1 MSQSVLREKNVT
13 LLDLLDRI
21 LDKGVVLSG
30 DAAISIAQVDLVYV
44 GLRVFLSSVEAMEA
58 RGIPMPFPRS
68 SRSHMEHR
76 KSGGRLSTSS
86 GEQSPSPASFDRERS
101 VSFAPTQIAKDARLP
116 LDVEP
121 AGPRADSKDV
131 ENGLAKLVLTLI
143 ELLRRLMERQ
153 AVRRV
158 EGGSLSDEEVER
170 LGETL
175 MGLDAR
181 MRELKVLFG
190 LEDEDLNLDL
200 GPLGD
205 LM

>member
-1 MSQSVLREKNVT
+1 MNQLALREKSVT

-21 LDKGVVLSG
+21 LDKGAVLTG
-30 DAAISIAQVDLVYV
+30 DAAISIAQVDLIYV
-44 GLRVFLSSVEAMEA
+44 GLRVFLSSVEGMEK
-58 RGIPMPFPRS
+58 RGIPMPFLRTSCSPIQ
-68 SRSHMEHR
+68 HR
-76 KSGGRLSTSS
+76 TPEGRLSVEHSPPAAPFH
-86 GEQSPSPASFDRERS
+86 GPRPELYAPEQTA
-101 VSFAPTQIAKDARLP
+101 QDARLP
-116 LDVEP
+116 VGTATAP
-121 AGPRADSKDV
+121 PKIDSQGV

-143 ELLRRLMERQ
+143 ELLRQLMERQ

-158 EGGSLSDEEVER
+158 EGGSLSDEEVEC

-181 MRELKVLFG
+181 MQELKAIFG
-190 LEDEDLNLDL
+190 LKDEELNLNL

>member
-1 MSQSVLREKNVT
+1 MGDAAIRQKNVA

-21 LDKGVVLSG
+21 LDKGAVLTG
-30 DAAISIAQVDLVYV
+30 DAAISIAQVDLIYV
-44 GLRVFLSSVEAMEA
+44 GLRVFLSSVEGMEK
-58 RGIPMPFPRS
+58 RGIPMPFLRS
-68 SRSHMEHR
+68 SCSPTQHR
-76 KSGGRLSTSS
+76 TPGGRLSV
-86 GEQSPSPASFDRERS
+86 EHSPPSAPFHGPRS
-101 VSFAPTQIAKDARLP
+101 VSSAPDQTAQDARLP
-116 LDVEP
+116 VSAVTAP
-121 AGPRADSKDV
+121 PKIDSQGV

-143 ELLRRLMERQ
+143 ELLRQLMERQ

-181 MRELKVLFG
+181 MQELKAIFG
-190 LEDEDLNLDL
+190 LEDEELNLDL
-200 GPLGD
+200 GPIGD

>member
-1 MSQSVLREKNVT
+1 MNQLALREKNVT

-21 LDKGVVLSG
+21 LDKGVVLTG
-30 DAAISIAQVDLVYV
+30 DVAISIAQVDLIYV
-44 GLRVFLSSVEAMEA
+44 GLRVFLSSVEGMEK
-58 RGIPMPFPRS
+58 RGIPMPFLRTSCSPIQ
-68 SRSHMEHR
+68 HR
-76 KSGGRLSTSS
+76 TPEGRLSV
-86 GEQSPSPASFDRERS
+86 EHSPPA
-101 VSFAPTQIAKDARLP
+101 APFRDARLSVDTATAP
-116 LDVEP
+116 SKV
-121 AGPRADSKDV
+121 DSRGV

-143 ELLRRLMERQ
+143 ELLRQLMERQ

-158 EGGSLSDEEVER
+158 EGGSLSDEEVEC

-181 MRELKVLFG
+181 MRELKAIFG
-190 LEDEDLNLDL
+190 LENEELNLNL

>member
-21 LDKGVVLSG
+21 LDKGVVLTG
-30 DAAISIAQVDLVYV
+30 DVAISVAEVDLVYV

-68 SRSHMEHR
+68 SRSPAQHR
-76 KSGGRLSTSS
+76 KSRGRLSTSS
-86 GEQSPSPASFDRERS
+86 GEQSPSPASFDGPRS
-101 VSFAPTQIAKDARLP
+101 VSLAPKQIAQDARLP
-116 LDVEP
+116 LGAEP
-121 AGPRADSKDV
+121 IPLQADSKDV
-131 ENGLAKLVLTLI
+131 QNGLAKLVLTLI
-143 ELLRRLMERQ
+143 ELLRQLMERQ
-153 AVRRV
+153 AARRV

-181 MRELKVLFG
+181 MGELKVLFG

>member
-1 MSQSVLREKNVT
+1 MNQSALREKNVT

-21 LDKGVVLSG
+21 LDKGVVVSG
-30 DAAISIAQVDLVYV
+30 DAAISVAEVDLVYV

-58 RGIPMPFPRS
+58 RGIPTPFPRS
-68 SRSHMEHR
+68 SRSPAQHR
-76 KSGGRLSTSS
+76 KSRGRLSTSS
-86 GEQSPSPASFDRERS
+86 GEQSPSPASLDSPRS
-101 VSFAPTQIAKDARLP
+101 ISLAPKPDACLP
-116 LDVEP
+116 LGAEP
-121 AGPRADSKDV
+121 VPLQADSKGV

-143 ELLRRLMERQ
+143 ELLRQLMERQ

-181 MRELKVLFG
+181 MGELKVLFG